1 MKGLNPS
8 FITPGNNRTRLR
20 SSRSPPA
27 PEEPLLW
34 PSAETSHFRA
44 VIRALLL
51 GGGGGR
57 HCAIVVE
64 FQHNELAE
72 DLTQLAW
79 LSAGQ
84 SPNRPQRDSWT
95 HTLWH
100 DRIDW
105 GCPAA
110 Y

>member
-1 MKGLNPS
+1 MAVRGDESFQGRDKGLA
-8 FITPGNNRTRLR
+8 F
-20 SSRSPPA
+20 
-27 PEEPLLW
+27 
-34 PSAETSHFRA
+34 
-44 VIRALLL
+44 
-51 GGGGGR
+51 GGWGGE